1 VLLKKIFRVFFGGFW
16 VSRSIGDDEPV
27 VEDEVKEPSLREVAD
42 MVYLVFLAV
51 KELEVKV
58 DGLKRVTGL

>member
-16 VSRSIGDDEPV
+16 VSRSISDDEPV
-27 VEDEVKEPSLREVAD
+27 VEDEVKEPSLKEVAD

>member
-1 VLLKKIFRVFFGGFW
+1 M
-16 VSRSIGDDEPV
+16 SRSIGDDEPV
-27 VEDEVKEPSLREVAD
+27 VEEKPVEPSLREVAD

-58 DGLKRVTGL
+58 DEVKRVNGL

>member
-1 VLLKKIFRVFFGGFW
+1 M
-16 VSRSIGDDEPV
+16 SRSIGDDEPV
-27 VEDEVKEPSLREVAD
+27 VVEESVEPSLKEVAD

-58 DGLKRVTGL
+58 DEVKRVNGL

>member
-1 VLLKKIFRVFFGGFW
+1 M
-16 VSRSIGDDEPV
+16 SRSIGDDEPV
-27 VEDEVKEPSLREVAD
+27 VEVKVEEPSLREVAD

-58 DGLKRVTGL
+58 DGLNRVNGL